1 MKAGKAEALPSVSP
15 RLAMGHSGADCGRE
29 LLIEARPGI
38 QDGLPPAR
46 RFWAVAT
53 IVLAVGMASLDTSIA
68 NTALPTI
75 AADLN
80 ASPAASIWVVN
91 AYQLALVMSLLP
103 FASLGE
109 IYGYRRVYVWGVVVF
124 TLASVLCALSWSL
137 PSLTAARVL
146 QGFGASGVMSV
157 NAALIRFIYP
167 AGRLGR
173 GVGLNALVVAVS
185 TAAGPSVAAAI
196 LSVASWQWLFAV
208 NGPLGVVAL
217 VFALRALP
225 DTPLGSHRFDLIS
238 AGLNAACFG
247 LLIFGIGEATH
258 SADTVAVVPVLLGA
272 AVAGWLLVRRQLAQ
286 AAPLLPV
293 DLFRRPMFALSSA
306 TSVCSFAAQGLSFV
320 ALPFYFQTVL
330 GHSAVETGL
339 LLTPWPVATAIM
351 APIAGPL
358 SDRYPPAILG
368 GIGMALLC
376 GGLVF
381 MAGLPSHPGNAS
393 IMLWMLVCGA
403 GFGFFQSPNLK
414 AIMSSAPRGRSGGAS
429 GIIATSRLTG
439 QAVGAA
445 LVALCFGLAP
455 EGGPQ
460 LALALGAGF
469 AGVASLVSFS
479 RMLAPRVMD

>member
-1 MKAGKAEALPSVSP
+1 M
-15 RLAMGHSGADCGRE
+15 
-29 LLIEARPGI
+29 
-38 QDGLPPAR
+38 
-46 RFWAVAT
+46 
-53 IVLAVGMASLDTSIA
+53 
-68 NTALPTI
+68 
-75 AADLN
+75 
-80 ASPAASIWVVN
+80 VV
-91 AYQLALVMSLLP
+91 
-103 FASLGE
+103 
-109 IYGYRRVYVWGVVVF
+109 
-124 TLASVLCALSWSL
+124 
-137 PSLTAARVL
+137 
-146 QGFGASGVMSV
+146 
-157 NAALIRFIYP
+157 
-167 AGRLGR
+167 
-173 GVGLNALVVAVS
+173 
-185 TAAGPSVAAAI
+185 
-196 LSVASWQWLFAV
+196 
-208 NGPLGVVAL
+208 
-217 VFALRALP
+217 
-225 DTPLGSHRFDLIS
+225 
-238 AGLNAACFG
+238 
-247 LLIFGIGEATH
+247 
-258 SADTVAVVPVLLGA
+258 VVPVLLGA
-272 AVAGWLLVRRQLAQ
+272 AVAGWLLVRRQLVL

-293 DLFRRPMFALSSA
+293 DLFARPMFALSSA
-306 TSVCSFAAQGLSFV
+306 TSVCSFIAQGLSFV

-358 SDRYPPAILG
+358 SDHYPPAILG
-368 GIGMALLC
+368 GVGMALLC

-381 MAGLPSHPGNAS
+381 MAGLPAHPGTAS